1 MYRFSTLPLIA
12 ALPLIALA
20 GFASAGPPPAPPQFV
35 MTNVADGLPSSTVY
49 RLAQDRDGFIWIGTH
64 DGLARY
70 DGVGFHVFRN
80 DPADPHSIGGNN
92 VMTLLIDSKGRLWC
106 GGDGSGLNRLD
117 ADGEHFTRWK
127 HKANELTT
135 LGNDDVR
142 ALAEDGNGTIWAGT
156 YLGGLNGLQAGD
168 TFLHVDH
175 DAEKPE
181 SLRSSNILSLRADK
195 GGRLWIGTDA
205 GLDLRE
211 GDGRIVHVDIPPLD
225 ARKDGLD
232 VAAFV
237 PDSDGTML
245 VGTSKGLFRI
255 DANLAYR
262 GQIAAPASQPPSIIS
277 MARGAAGEIWIGTQK
292 GVVEVDGARV
302 QRYAGEESVVGA
314 MPSVRVHDIL
324 RDAEGGTW
332 FGLDGAGLAHLPPH
346 WRDFASFRHVPGEI
360 ASLSSPR
367 VRAIALDDDNA
378 AWVATTSGALD
389 RIDPVSGAIERRL
402 GGTVDSSSYPTA
414 ILPERGHRMWL
425 GDRNGLSL
433 RNLADGSSVEVPVDL
448 TRADALP
455 PPGRVISLA
464 RARDG
469 NVWVVSQGGGVSLL
483 APPESAR
490 AKDPPRVLHRY
501 VITDKA
507 LDNGNRNIE
516 VSALVL
522 DAHGTPWIATASGV
536 ERLDEEQ
543 TSFVS
548 IADIP
553 HERIDALGFA
563 ADGELWIHR
572 LGALERYRIDGV
584 TALRSLR
591 FEAADDW
598 PAMHADAMAIAADG
612 AAWITSSRGLWRADP
627 RTRVIR
633 RFDTSDGLPS
643 QEFLHGAL
651 ASGSDGTLY
660 AGSEDG
666 VVAFDPAHLHSDTPA
681 PPLQLVGLSVRRGGH
696 VVPLDPGA
704 PVALLVDDIDLT
716 VSVRALSYA
725 NPSLNRYR
733 FQLAGFDPEWIDSPR
748 GERTYSQLPSGTYT
762 LQVRAENADGV
773 WNALAPI
780 QVTVEPPLWAKPLAF
795 VAYALG
801 LVGIALALLYAY
813 RMRIKR
819 RHALALAETRRKSV
833 EQLAEAKSNF
843 LATMGHEIRT
853 PMTGVL
859 GMSELLLSTSLDER
873 QRGYAKSIH
882 QSGELLLRLVND
894 SLDIA
899 RIEAGKFALDDRRL
913 DPAALVREVAALG
926 QPLAER
932 KGLSV
937 VIEIAPNVPAS
948 VWGDEHRIKQ
958 ILLNLMTNA
967 LKFTERGGIALA
979 LSRDGGE
986 QLRFRVDDTGPGM
999 SEDVRARLFNRFEQA
1014 EGVTKRYGGSGL
1026 GLSISQHLAMLMGGR
1041 ISVTSTPGEGSTFDF
1056 DLPIYEAQPTSAVR
1070 AAAAARSAGGGALDI
1085 LLVED
1090 DPTVAE
1096 VLLGLLSGMG
1106 HRAKHAP
1113 NGLAALVEL
1122 KDARFDI
1129 ALLDLDLPGMDG
1141 LKLARMIRAGAVQ
1154 PDLPMIAV
1162 TARSIGDEDLQVRAA
1177 GMDGL
1182 LRKPVTSALLDA
1194 AIGAALAARE
1204 RAA

>member
-35 MTNVADGLPSSTVY
+35 MTSVADGLPSSTVY

-70 DGVGFHVFRN
+70 DGVSFRVLRN
-80 DPADPHSIGGNN
+80 DPAEPRSIGGNN
-92 VMTLLIDSKGRLWC
+92 VMALLIDSKGRLWC
-106 GGDGSGLNRLD
+106 GGEGSGLNRLD

-127 HKANELTT
+127 HTPNDLTT
-135 LGNDDVR
+135 LGNDDVK
-142 ALAEDGNGTIWAGT
+142 ALAEDTNGTIWAGT
-156 YLGGLNGLQAGD
+156 YLGGLNGLQPGE

-181 SLRSSNILSLRADK
+181 SLRSSNIVSLYADR

-205 GLDLRE
+205 GLDVRE

-225 ARKDGLD
+225 ARKDASA
-232 VAAFV
+232 VAAFM
-237 PDSDGTML
+237 PDNDNTML
-245 VGTSKGLFRI
+245 VGTSKGLFRV
-255 DANLAYR
+255 DANLAYL
-262 GQIAAPASQPPSIIS
+262 GQVAAPASQPPSIIS
-277 MARGAAGEIWIGTQK
+277 MTRGAAGEIWIGTQN
-292 GVVEVDGARV
+292 GVVELDGTRV
-302 QRYAGEESVVGA
+302 QRYAGEESVAGA

-346 WRDFASFRHVPGEI
+346 WRDFASFRHVPGET

-378 AWVATTSGALD
+378 AWVATASGALD
-389 RIDPVSGAIERRL
+389 RVDPVSGTIGRRL
-402 GGTVDSSSYPTA
+402 RGTVDSSDFLSA
-414 ILPERGHRMWL
+414 ILPEHRHRIWL

-433 RNLADGSSVEVPVDL
+433 HDLAGGSSVTVPVDL

-455 PPGRVISLA
+455 PPGNVTKLVHA
-464 RARDG
+464 TDG
-469 NVWVVSQGGGVSLL
+469 NVWAVSFGGGVSLL
-483 APPESAR
+483 APPE
-490 AKDPPRVLHRY
+490 PGGVPRVLRRY
-501 VITDKA
+501 TVTDKTIGDA
-507 LDNGNRNIE
+507 DIH
-516 VSALVL
+516 ALVL
-522 DAHGTPWIATASGV
+522 DAHGMPWIATGAGV

-543 TSFVS
+543 GSFVS
-548 IADIP
+548 IAGIP

-591 FEAADDW
+591 FESTDDW
-598 PAMHADAMAIAADG
+598 PTMHADAMAIAADG

-633 RFDTSDGLPS
+633 RFDTNDGLPS

-681 PPLQLVGLSVRRGGH
+681 PPLQLVALSVRRGGH
-696 VVPLDPGA
+696 VVALDPGA
-704 PVALLVDDIDLT
+704 PVELLEDDIDLT
-716 VSVRALSYA
+716 ISVRALSYA
-725 NPSLNRYR
+725 NPNSNRYR
-733 FQLAGFDPEWIDSPR
+733 FQMAGFDPEWIDSVR

-762 LQVRAENADGV
+762 LQVRAENADGAS
-773 WNALAPI
+773 NALKPI
-780 QVTVEPPLWAKPLAF
+780 QVTVEPPLWAKPAAF
-795 VAYALG
+795 VAYLLV

-819 RHALALAETRRKSV
+819 RHALALAETRRKSA

-859 GMSELLLSTSLDER
+859 GMSELLLSTSLDDR
-873 QRGYAKSIH
+873 QRGYAKAIH

-913 DPAALVREVAALG
+913 DPAALVREVAAHG

-932 KGLSV
+932 KGLSIA
-937 VIEIAPNVPAS
+937 IEIAPNVPAS

-958 ILLNLMTNA
+958 ILLNLMNNA
-967 LKFTERGGIALA
+967 LKFTEHGGIAFA
-979 LSRDGGE
+979 LSRVGGE

-1026 GLSISQHLAMLMGGR
+1026 GLSISQHLALLMGGR

-1056 DLPIYEAQPTSAVR
+1056 DLPIYEAQPTSAAR
-1070 AAAAARSAGGGALDI
+1070 AAAAVRSAGGGALDI

-1096 VLLGLLSGMG
+1096 VLLGLLAGMG

-1162 TARSIGDEDLQVRAA
+1162 TARSIGDEDMQVRAA